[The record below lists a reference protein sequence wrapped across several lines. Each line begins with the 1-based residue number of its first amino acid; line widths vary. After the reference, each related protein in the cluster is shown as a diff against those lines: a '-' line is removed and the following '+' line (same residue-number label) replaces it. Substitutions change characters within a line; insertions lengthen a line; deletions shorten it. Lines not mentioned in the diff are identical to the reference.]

1 MNEDDMIFPEGGFP
15 TMAELTAS
23 TEPQDV
29 STACSN
35 GAQGEGN
42 APKEGCAPAATAGAD
57 GAKSA
62 LQSGFFKESPT
73 HLDES
78 ETRWLRFLEKYP
90 RYASEPLP
98 AGMTEAV
105 QAGEDPTMAFLRLEN
120 ARLEHDL
127 QLLRREQALRS
138 ACVGS
143 ARTSAPP
150 EEPDDFAKGLLLG

>member
-1 MNEDDMIFPEGGFP
+1 MNEEDMIFPEGGFP
-15 TMAELTAS
+15 TMAELTAR
-23 TEPQDV
+23 TEPQGV

-35 GAQGEGN
+35 GSQGEGS
-42 APKEGCAPAATAGAD
+42 APKEGCAAAPTAGAD
-57 GAKSA
+57 GAKNA
-62 LQSGFFKESPT
+62 LQGGFFKESST

>member
-1 MNEDDMIFPEGGFP
+1 M
-15 TMAELTAS
+15 
-23 TEPQDV
+23 
-29 STACSN
+29 
-35 GAQGEGN
+35 
-42 APKEGCAPAATAGAD
+42 
-57 GAKSA
+57 
-62 LQSGFFKESPT
+62 QSGFFKESPT

-127 QLLRREQALRS
+127 QLLRREQVLRS

>member
-1 MNEDDMIFPEGGFP
+1 M
-15 TMAELTAS
+15 
-23 TEPQDV
+23 
-29 STACSN
+29 
-35 GAQGEGN
+35 
-42 APKEGCAPAATAGAD
+42 
-57 GAKSA
+57 
-62 LQSGFFKESPT
+62 
-73 HLDES
+73 
-78 ETRWLRFLEKYP
+78 EKYP

>member
-29 STACSN
+29 STACSS
-35 GAQGEGN
+35 GAQGEGK

-57 GAKSA
+57 DAKSA

-78 ETRWLRFLEKYP
+78 ETRWLRFLESTH
-90 RYASEPLP
+90 A
-98 AGMTEAV
+98 M
-105 QAGEDPTMAFLRLEN
+105 
-120 ARLEHDL
+120 
-127 QLLRREQALRS
+127 LRS
-138 ACVGS
+138 RFRRA
-143 ARTSAPP
+143 
-150 EEPDDFAKGLLLG
+150 